1 MGFSN
6 LRKFQRKQKLGLYV
20 KAPYVASK
28 PKFLM
33 KSKGFSRKSG
43 FYGRFRSG
51 IKQEMKFLDTT
62 IDTFI
67 DATNEVISQLNIIPQ
82 GDGQSDRDGR
92 KAIVKSVS
100 LKGTLSFVPAAG
112 ATAATSVNMWLIQD
126 TQCNGAAATVANDN
140 TGIFTTVGAD
150 SSQALR
156 CLANTD
162 RYKIHKHWTWN
173 LAPNAGVGA
182 AYNNVLKQVSYYK
195 TLDVP
200 LEFDAS
206 AATGVIA
213 TIKSNNLFLVAGS
226 TGSDDTCR
234 LTATARIRFV
244 G

>member
-1 MGFSN
+1 MPG
-6 LRKFQRKQKLGLYV
+6 LRSFRRKQRLGLLV

-28 PKFLM
+28 PKYLM

-67 DATNEVISQLNIIPQ
+67 DATNEVISQLNLIPQ
-82 GDGQSDRDGR
+82 GDGPSDRDGR
-92 KAIVKSVS
+92 KAVVKSIA
-100 LKGTLSFVPAAG
+100 LKGTMQFVPAAG

-126 TQCNGAAATVANDN
+126 TQCNGAAATVANNN
-140 TGIFTTVGAD
+140 TGIFTGVGAD

-173 LAPNAGVGA
+173 LAPGAGVST
-182 AYNNVLKQVSYYK
+182 AYNNTLKQVSYYK
-195 TLDVP
+195 TLDIP
-200 LEFDAS
+200 LEFDQ
-206 AATGVIA
+206 AATDGNIA
-213 TIKSNNLFLVAGS
+213 TIRSNNLFLVAGS